1 MFSCKFD
8 ATGDYSLVIPASD
21 PTLLTLAAAYI
32 TKESTLPADQQVK
45 EPSLATIQALYA
57 QASAGQTSQVGGET
71 SRAQAAE
78 DHRQAIEAAK
88 PKMRD
93 AIKALEVKCSENLA
107 ATEAW
112 GLHTRVSGNKVQVL
126 RPKTNTEWEALIVKY
141 VAQEATLPQGDRITK
156 PSFADM
162 EALAKTLTTSR
173 ETRDKSTSTR
183 RQGVQTR
190 NTPLTELQDLLQ
202 VAAAVLMSRK
212 NCKVTVDLEA
222 WGFKT
227 KARAGV
233 AATAAGVSEGVGAE
247 AGSA

>member
-1 MFSCKFD
+1 MFKATFD
-8 ATGDYSLVIPASD
+8 ATGDYSLLIPAAD

-32 TKESTLPADQQVK
+32 TKESALPVDQQVK
-45 EPSLATIQALYA
+45 EPSLATIQALYT
-57 QASAGQTSQVGGET
+57 QATAGQTSQVGGET

-112 GLHTRVSGNKVQVL
+112 GLHTRMSGNKVQVL
-126 RPKTNTEWEALIVKY
+126 RPKTNGEWETLIGRY
-141 VAQEATLPQGDRITK
+141 VAKETSLPAGERITK
-156 PSFADM
+156 PPFGEM
-162 EALAKTLTTSR
+162 ETLAKTLSTSR
-173 ETRDKSTSTR
+173 ETRDQGTSTR

-227 KARAGV
+227 KARTG
-233 AATAAGVSEGVGAE
+233 ATAAGVSEGVGAE
-247 AGSA
+247 AGQTS